1 MAKRINWERKERGNK
16 WEKEIIK
23 KKWEDTASVGGR
35 MRQRLGVKEVNK
47 REKDG
52 ERERERE
59 IIEGKKMCEQSKQY
73 KEVYTW
79 VT

>member
-1 MAKRINWERKERGNK
+1 MAKRINWERKEHGNK
-16 WEKEIIK
+16 GEKEIIK
-23 KKWEDTASVGGR
+23 KNWEDTASVGGR

-47 REKDG
+47 RE
-52 ERERERE
+52 RERERE
-59 IIEGKKMCEQSKQY
+59 IIEGKKICEQSKQY